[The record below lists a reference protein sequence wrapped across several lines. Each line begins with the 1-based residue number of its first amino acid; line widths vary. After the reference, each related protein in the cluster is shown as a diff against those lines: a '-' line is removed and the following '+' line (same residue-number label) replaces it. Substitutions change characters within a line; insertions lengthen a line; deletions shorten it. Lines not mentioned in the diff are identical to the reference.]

1 MPWGRPEIGEFRDH
15 ENLRFSND
23 LTPRRFT
30 TVIGTN
36 TREEFLRYGVS
47 NPPSREPELGYYRI
61 FLSNEET
68 TPRESVTIMRVSPF
82 SSVRHI
88 TMATLTISNLHAE
101 VAQEEGEKILRGVDL
116 EVSSGEIHALMGP
129 NGSGKSTLAKVIA
142 GHPAYKVTEG
152 SIALE
157 LTDED
162 LSDIE
167 AELDEDD
174 YTWELLDLE
183 PNERAALGIFLGFQY
198 PVEIEGVT
206 MTNFLRQA
214 LNAKLEEREELF
226 EEEDDEE
233 SDAEDDAG
241 YDTSPMEGPA
251 DDGDVS
257 VAEFQQLLQE
267 KMELLD
273 MDSKFAQRYLN
284 AGFSG
289 GEKKQN
295 EVLQAAM
302 LEPAVAV
309 LDEIDSGL
317 DIDRL
322 QDVSKGINALR
333 DEQGTGIL
341 QITHYQ
347 RILDYVEP
355 DYVHVMLDGEVAK
368 SGGPELAEQLEADG
382 YDWVREEAF
391 ADA

>member
-1 MPWGRPEIGEFRDH
+1 
-15 ENLRFSND
+15 
-23 LTPRRFT
+23 
-30 TVIGTN
+30 
-36 TREEFLRYGVS
+36 
-47 NPPSREPELGYYRI
+47 
-61 FLSNEET
+61 
-68 TPRESVTIMRVSPF
+68 
-82 SSVRHI
+82 
-88 TMATLTISNLHAE
+88 MATLEINDLHAR
-101 VAQEEGEKILRGVDL
+101 VAEEDGERILRGVDL
-116 EVSSGEIHALMGP
+116 TVESGDIHALMGP

-142 GHPAYKVTEG
+142 GHPAYEVTGGE
-152 SIALE
+152 IL
-157 LTDED
+157 LHLDEED
-162 LSDIE
+162 VADID
-167 AELDEDD
+167 AELDDED
-174 YTWELLDLE
+174 YHWKLLELE

-198 PVEIEGVT
+198 PAEIEGVT

-214 LNAKLEEREELF
+214 LNAKADEREELF
-226 EEEDDEE
+226 EDEEAEADADEDDE
-233 SDAEDDAG
+233 G

-251 DDGDVS
+251 DDGDIG
-257 VAEFQQLLQE
+257 VAEFQQILSE

-273 MDSKFAQRYLN
+273 MDEKFMQRYLN

-333 DEQGTGIL
+333 DEQGTGVL

-355 DYVHVMLDGEVAK
+355 DHVHVMLDGEVVK
-368 SGGPELAEQLEADG
+368 SGGAELAEKLEDKG
-382 YDWVREEAF
+382 YDWVREDAFEA
-391 ADA
+391 A